1 MIDMIC
7 RFGTAFL
14 GALGAME
21 LLAWLCGECKVN
33 VMVSPTAFC
42 FILAALTV
50 TWVLIDGLCISGFL
64 IRRVT
69 IKMPHI
75 RTNINILTGDL
86 LSQEGC
92 AIVSANDFFDNVVNE
107 DLVAAKSIDGQMIKR
122 FWAGNIA
129 GMDAEVAKQLEGENY
144 EIVERDAPAKTRRYK
159 LGTSIV
165 LGASEKLRIIWVAL
179 TTTDIVTN
187 KTHADLDDL
196 TLAIRAALIKARNRG
211 NGDVLNIPLMGGGLS
226 RIGMGSAFLLNLLIG
241 IIVDES
247 KKQNITE
254 SINIVLTK
262 SALEDINLLEV
273 KKTWEA

>member
-1 MIDMIC
+1 MIDKIC

-14 GALGAME
+14 GALGAIE
-21 LLAWLCGECKVN
+21 LFAWFCEQCKIN
-33 VMVSPTAFC
+33 VAVAPTTFC
-42 FILAALTV
+42 FILAVLTAV
-50 TWVLIDGLCISGFL
+50 WFLIDGLCVSGFL

-75 RTNINILTGDL
+75 RTNINIFIGDL
-86 LSQEGC
+86 LSQGGC
-92 AIVSANDFFDNVVNE
+92 AIVPANDFFDNVVNE

-122 FWAGNIA
+122 FWGGNIS
-129 GMDAEVAKQLEGENY
+129 GMDAEALRQLEGETY
-144 EIVERDAPAKTRRYK
+144 EAVGRDAPAKTRRYK

-165 LGASEKLRIIWVAL
+165 LKASEKLRIIWVAL
-179 TTTDIVTN
+179 TTTDVATN

-196 TLAIRAALIKARNRG
+196 ALAIRAALIKARNRG

-226 RIGMGSAFLLNLLIG
+226 RTGMNSAFLLNLLIG

-247 KKQNITE
+247 KKQSITE

-273 KKTWEA
+273 KRNWEA